1 VTAYAF
7 RLLATLL
14 ALQIS
19 TASAQEC
26 PDFNSCLAAAQK
38 GDAEA
43 QFSVGTM
50 LENGEDV
57 LVNKVK
63 ARKWYVKSA
72 AQGHSKAQFNA
83 ASMYLYGDGGPKDTD
98 KALDWF
104 TDAANKGILRSQLGL
119 VEIYYTGEY
128 GVHQDYLEAEKWLI
142 KAANQ
147 GDAGAQNNLGQMYY
161 FGALIPRDYLEA
173 EKWLIKAANQGDAGA
188 QYNLG
193 QMYYFGALIPR
204 DFLKMIKYTIGFKV
218 ERDTEK
224 AVKYI
229 FGFGVPKNINK
240 AVMWY
245 KKSANQGHVRAQ
257 YSLGYLYDNHEIEA
271 TTDAL
276 KDYADKVKALGL
288 KRDEA
293 ESYDVGTA
301 RQWYQKAADAGDAAS
316 QYSLGKLVDLEVTA
330 STYETSS
337 VLTDAERL
345 SLFEMSA
352 EQGYELAIM
361 ELARIYSVPY
371 LAEDYGVDLDPEKVF
386 GLRFKHV
393 KEGGEEYFQEVA
405 RFELAKLYLSG
416 LGVRQ
421 DFDKAYHL
429 FKEAAKMGS
438 HDAAN
443 ELAQLYIDGNGT
455 SKNLVKAYML
465 LYVTAK
471 SSSFYS
477 PEVRALKDLAR
488 QMDSASIDEA
498 KNLSKEWQG
507 HL

>member
-1 VTAYAF
+1 MGCYVTAYAF

-147 GDAGAQNNLGQMYY
+147 GDAGAQN
-161 FGALIPRDYLEA
+161 
-173 EKWLIKAANQGDAGA
+173 
-188 QYNLG
+188 NLG